1 MSIKSIVK
9 YAFLIATVYYSVRL
23 SVCLYTFLKNIFDVS
38 SRTTVSN
45 VKSESFFNLE
55 MKNTNCTIRMCVL
68 KKNLLKNLLLQSH
81 QTKKAIFYNKACICN
96 ENSKF
101 LKQSPQNQYSFFAIK
116 QSNWILKIKY
126 MFKAFNGSSYH
137 SGFE

>member
-1 MSIKSIVK
+1 M
-9 YAFLIATVYYSVRL
+9 
-23 SVCLYTFLKNIFDVS
+23 
-38 SRTTVSN
+38 SN

-55 MKNTNCTIRMCVL
+55 MKNTNRTIRMCVL
-68 KKNLLKNLLLQSH
+68 KKPF
-81 QTKKAIFYNKACICN
+81 KKSSPQEPPDQNGNFFYNKACVCN

-101 LKQSPQNQYSFFAIK
+101 LKQSPHDQYSFFAIK

>member
-1 MSIKSIVK
+1 MIKSIKNKQIPFIYFKPFFHFVTVMSIKSIVK

-68 KKNLLKNLLLQSH
+68 KKPFKKSSPPESPDQKGNFLQ
-81 QTKKAIFYNKACICN
+81 
-96 ENSKF
+96 
-101 LKQSPQNQYSFFAIK
+101 QS
-116 QSNWILKIKY
+116 LY
-126 MFKAFNGSSYH
+126 M
-137 SGFE
+137 